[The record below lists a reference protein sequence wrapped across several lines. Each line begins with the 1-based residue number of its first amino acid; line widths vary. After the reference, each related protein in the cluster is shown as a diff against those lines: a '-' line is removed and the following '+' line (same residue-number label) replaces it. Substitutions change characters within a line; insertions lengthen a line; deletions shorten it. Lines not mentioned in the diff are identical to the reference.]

1 MTTRPNRYKSR
12 PGIREVA
19 ERAGVGISSVSRV
32 LSGHSDVSPEMREM
46 VMTVVAELGYRPN
59 VLAAGLR
66 SQRTMSIGYVVSNI
80 SNPVLAELVT
90 GAESRLRASGYSLV
104 LTNSEGVAELD
115 ASNMHVL
122 LGRRIDGLL
131 LSLSREDDEF
141 VTKAIRELDVP
152 FVIVDRF
159 APRGLDAWCVVFD
172 HRAGMAAATRH
183 LVDYGHRDVALIIGG
198 PRRPASERLLG
209 VEETLRQHPD
219 AVLHTFDGDFSVDH
233 GIAATRRILAMT
245 PRPTAIIAGGNL
257 LLQGALRVIYNAGI
271 RLGTELSLVGCD
283 DLIVADLYEPQIAI
297 VRRDLRAG
305 GVAAAD
311 LILAAL
317 SDGGGTPQTRTL
329 PTEFVARPSCG
340 PVPAP

>member
-1 MTTRPNRYKSR
+1 MSRTQSPRPR

-19 ERAGVGISSVSRV
+19 ERAGVAISSVSRV
-32 LSGHSDVSPEMREM
+32 LSGHSDVSPEMRQM
-46 VMTVVAELGYRPN
+46 VMTVVDELGYRPN

-80 SNPVLAELVT
+80 SNPVLADIVT
-90 GAESRLRASGYSLV
+90 GAESRLRAAGYSLL
-104 LTNSEGVAELD
+104 LTNSEGVAALD
-115 ASNMHVL
+115 ASNMRVL

-131 LSLSREDDEF
+131 LSLTREDDES
-141 VTKAIRELDVP
+141 VIDAIRELDVP

-159 APRGLDAWCVVFD
+159 PPPGMDAWCVSFD
-172 HRAGMAAATRH
+172 HKAGMAAATRH
-183 LVDYGHRDVALIIGG
+183 LMDYGHRNVGLIIGG
-198 PRRPASERLLG
+198 PRRPASERLQG
-209 VEETLRQHPD
+209 VEETLQQHAD

-233 GIAATRRILAMT
+233 GIAATRRILRMK

-257 LLQGALRVIYNAGI
+257 LLQGALRVIYNEGI

-283 DLIVADLYEPQIAI
+283 DVIVGDLYEPQIAI

-311 LILAAL
+311 LLLAAL
-317 SDGGGTPQTRTL
+317 ADRSGNPQTRTL
-329 PTEFVARPSCG
+329 PTEFIARASCG
-340 PVPAP
+340 PVPV